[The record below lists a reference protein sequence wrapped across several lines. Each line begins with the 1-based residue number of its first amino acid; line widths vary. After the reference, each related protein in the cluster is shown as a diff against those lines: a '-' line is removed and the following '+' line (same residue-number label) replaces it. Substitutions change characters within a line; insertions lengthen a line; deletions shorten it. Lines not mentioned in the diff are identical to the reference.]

1 MVTGSKTDANA
12 VRWIRTRVLVLAF
25 VFVPVFG
32 ALVYR
37 AIQLQVVENP
47 KLTGMAR
54 DQYDRQI
61 TLPGRRGA
69 ILDRRGSSLAATVDV
84 DSVWAN
90 PSEIED
96 ARSAAQILGKAL
108 KLDPRKLESTLS
120 GARQFAWVK
129 RHVTPQEAAAIK
141 AANLK
146 GISFVKEPRRFYPQ
160 RELAA
165 HVLGFSGI
173 DAKGLEGLEL
183 VFDEELKGKPQ
194 AISGLRDARG
204 RAAFV
209 EGAVPAEQLAGASL
223 TLTLDSAIQYQTE
236 KVLQAA
242 VTKAEA
248 AAGIAV
254 VLDPST
260 GELLALANVPTFNPN
275 DPGRYQRKAL
285 RNRAVTDQFE
295 PGSTFKV
302 FTVAAALEE
311 QAVRPTSLLDCEK
324 GHYRIGRHTIHDHG
338 GYAEIDVG
346 RILQVSS
353 NIGVAKIA
361 EKLGRERLQ
370 AYHRAFGF
378 GEKPGT
384 NLPGEARGSLPFPRA
399 EVALA
404 TQSFGQG
411 LSASA
416 LQIAA
421 GVGAVAN
428 GGTLM
433 RPFLVSKVVTAD
445 GKVLLENKPEAVRRA
460 VSRETAAEVL
470 RMMKTV
476 VERGGT
482 APLARMDDYEVA
494 GKTGTAQ
501 KADPVTGGYSVDK
514 RTASFVGV
522 VPADAPRLVILVVI
536 DEPKTDVY
544 GGIVAAPAFKEIAQA
559 ALAHLGVP
567 PSPSAKARA
576 VASPAQPEKG
586 SSGSAARSRL
596 ASAFAMAAVRPSLG
610 AIPSEGFVEELG
622 SEQAP
627 VEGATRVPDVQG
639 LTARAAVKA
648 LVAAQLEP
656 SLVGSGRAIGQ
667 TPPAGTSVKKGSRVA
682 VRLEANL

>member
-1 MVTGSKTDANA
+1 MTGSKTDAHA
-12 VRWIRTRVLVLAF
+12 VRWIRTRVLALACA
-25 VFVPVFG
+25 FVPVFG

-37 AIQLQVVENP
+37 AVQLQVIENP

-84 DSVWAN
+84 DSVYAN

-96 ARSAAQILGKAL
+96 PRSAAQILGKAL
-108 KLDPRKLESTLS
+108 KLDPRKLVPTLS
-120 GARQFAWVK
+120 GLRQFAWIK

-146 GISFVKEPRRFYPQ
+146 GIAFVKEPRRFYPQ

-165 HVLGFSGI
+165 HVLGFSGV

-183 VFDEELKGKPQ
+183 VFDEKLQGKPQ
-194 AISGLRDARG
+194 AISGVRDARG

-209 EGAVPAEQLAGASL
+209 DGAVPAEQLAGASI
-223 TLTLDSAIQYQTE
+223 TLTLDSAIQYHTE

-260 GELLALANVPTFNPN
+260 GEILALANVPTFNPN

-285 RNRAVTDQFE
+285 RNRAIADQFE

-311 QAVRPTSLLDCEK
+311 QVVRPTTIIDCEK
-324 GHYRIGRHTIHDHG
+324 GRYRIGRHTIHDHG

-361 EKLGRERLQ
+361 EKLGREKLQ

-384 NLPGEARGSLPFPRA
+384 NLPGEARGSLPYPRA
-399 EVALA
+399 DIALA

-416 LQIAA
+416 VQIAA
-421 GVGAVAN
+421 GIGAVAN
-428 GGTLM
+428 GGVLM
-433 RPFLVSKVVTAD
+433 RPYLVAKVETPD
-445 GKVLLENKPEAVRRA
+445 GKVLLENKPKAVRRPI
-460 VSRETAAEVL
+460 SQETAAEVL

-514 RTASFVGV
+514 RTASFVGI

-544 GGIVAAPAFKEIAQA
+544 GGVVAAPAFKEIAQG

-567 PSPSAKARA
+567 PSPRAKARA
-576 VASPAQPEKG
+576 VASAPPPQKG
-586 SSGSAARSRL
+586 PSGSEARSRL
-596 ASAFAMAAVRPSLG
+596 ASAFAMAAVRQSLG
-610 AIPSEGFVEELG
+610 AVPSEGFVEEEG

-627 VEGATRVPDVQG
+627 PEGSTRVPDVQG

-648 LVAAQLEP
+648 LVSAQLEP
-656 SLVGSGRAIGQ
+656 ALIGSGRAVGQ

-682 VRLEANL
+682 VRLEASL